1 MAELDPSPWEDA
13 GPADGEQPTVTE
25 GPEGPEGEAGEA
37 TKMALGFPD
46 RREERNRCGLI
57 RFKLENGVPDVGGLG
72 WRSRAGHLLKNQTF
86 FASRPGENQWNNP
99 THAGPRTWRSYHGP
113 KLRTDADLME
123 RMDRVEAY
131 HAVWEAKKA
140 FVNTVR
146 MQTLDRFYN
155 RKIENEQKEMA
166 STWAPHRR
174 ARGEYHKYH
183 ETMASNL
190 DSMPMKEL
198 KKVLTPTVLHGDREA
213 IRAITKRVQTEETWK
228 VAWKEMELARRA
240 ETQADLEHRMTYNAM
255 LMELAGQAPRANNP
269 RKPRKCSN
277 RVSDLARPAKP
288 KTPDDITKRSDTRA
302 WCMWITAMPW
312 RPASPGLAMPSPP
325 PLQQMPRSAASRPS
339 RPRSHRQRQRF
350 QRRANSPLIA
360 GVW

>member
-1 MAELDPSPWEDA
+1 
-13 GPADGEQPTVTE
+13 
-25 GPEGPEGEAGEA
+25 
-37 TKMALGFPD
+37 
-46 RREERNRCGLI
+46 
-57 RFKLENGVPDVGGLG
+57 
-72 WRSRAGHLLKNQTF
+72 
-86 FASRPGENQWNNP
+86 
-99 THAGPRTWRSYHGP
+99 
-113 KLRTDADLME
+113 ME

-190 DSMPMKEL
+190 DTMPMKERLSVWLHIQRRIQNMYLISIYIYNNYIHLIYTYLYYTLEIKNIFQLELPHFSTLHQEL

-213 IRAITKRVQTEETWK
+213 IRAITKRIQTEETWK

-240 ETQADLEHRMTYNAM
+240 ETQADMEHRMTYNAM
-255 LMELAGQAPRANNP
+255 LMELAGQAPRANHP

-288 KTPDDITKRSDTRA
+288 KTPDDITKRSDYAGLVHVDHRHA
-302 WCMWITAMPW
+302 MEARFPGAGHAFTATFTAAATE
-312 RPASPGLAMPSPP
+312 RSKPAFPP
-325 PLQQMPRSAASRPS
+325 PEPPATPAFPEDRAPGSREP
-339 RPRSHRQRQRF
+339 
-350 QRRANSPLIA
+350 
-360 GVW
+360 

>member
-1 MAELDPSPWEDA
+1 M
-13 GPADGEQPTVTE
+13 
-25 GPEGPEGEAGEA
+25 
-37 TKMALGFPD
+37 
-46 RREERNRCGLI
+46 
-57 RFKLENGVPDVGGLG
+57 PDVGGLG

-190 DSMPMKEL
+190 DTMPMKERL
-198 KKVLTPTVLHGDREA
+198 SVWLR
-213 IRAITKRVQTEETWK
+213 I
-228 VAWKEMELARRA
+228 
-240 ETQADLEHRMTYNAM
+240 
-255 LMELAGQAPRANNP
+255 
-269 RKPRKCSN
+269 
-277 RVSDLARPAKP
+277 
-288 KTPDDITKRSDTRA
+288 
-302 WCMWITAMPW
+302 
-312 RPASPGLAMPSPP
+312 
-325 PLQQMPRSAASRPS
+325 
-339 RPRSHRQRQRF
+339 
-350 QRRANSPLIA
+350 QRRIQNMYLNLYIIIRYIS
-360 GVW
+360 